1 MHRAGARTVAL
12 PPARHPPPAFQRWE
26 RTTTWRWRIGPRV
39 SPPADARLARLVSLL
54 IFLSGWTAAPA
65 RAGNLA
71 WTGNGPRAKS
81 ITQIVRDPLNPQRL
95 WAASFGAGVYR
106 SLDGGSTWTAYRS
119 GLINTFVRCLAV
131 QPRHPD
137 SIFCGANDGAYLS
150 VDGGVHWSQVLVARD
165 TTDHSVRS
173 IAIDPIRSGTVYA
186 GTYGMGIW
194 KTLNA
199 GSTWT
204 RINLGLANSFIRSI
218 AIHPSMPE
226 TVFAG
231 AGTGGGVQ
239 RSYNGGLQWNVHP
252 VPDTT
257 ATTGAVSQIAFDPAD
272 PNRIYAAMVQ
282 KGVLRSRN
290 GGTSWVR
297 INNGLASINTRSLAI
312 ANGNRYVGTVDAGVF
327 RAVMPNDSTWTAV
340 NAGLANPTADALLAE
355 AAVPATVW
363 VGTDGAG
370 IARSTDSG
378 ASWSTLDGGLLD
390 TYGFSLAVRP
400 STHAIYV
407 GTGFGDQFWASADAG
422 TSWARSSYLF
432 SHDSEHGVAVDPVAA
447 NTVYLSAYGAGVYR
461 SNDDGRTWFDPDS
474 LSNTLGN
481 PFVRP
486 LIAWPPQSGHL
497 LVGTGNGVWES
508 TDGGGHW
515 AAKGGGLPA
524 SFSVRSLAL
533 QPGTPATIYAGS
545 DVNGVYKLVDDGTSP
560 WAAKN
565 AGLKGLFVYDLL
577 ADDAAPSIVYAATDS
592 GLFRTVNGGDNWA
605 WSGAGLPAGTIR
617 ALAQDRVNTAAL
629 FCGVSGAGVF
639 ESVNGG
645 MSWNVLGNPSTLPNL
660 VVRSLAVDGSR
671 TAIYAGTDGG
681 VAAYS
686 NYAIAPAAVE
696 PEALGR
702 RLSLAVAPNPARTR
716 AIWARFSL
724 PYAGR
729 VRIDVFGLHGE
740 RIRDLEDQVE
750 AAGAHAVFWDGRDR
764 EGRPAAPGLYF
775 VRLEYAARARAAR
788 VVLLAR

>member
-1 MHRAGARTVAL
+1 M
-12 PPARHPPPAFQRWE
+12 
-26 RTTTWRWRIGPRV
+26 
-39 SPPADARLARLVSLL
+39 
-54 IFLSGWTAAPA
+54 
-65 RAGNLA
+65 

-81 ITQIVRDPLNPQRL
+81 IKQIVRDPLNPQRL

-119 GLINTFVRCLAV
+119 GLINTYVRCLAV

-199 GSTWT
+199 GSAWT

-226 TVFAG
+226 TVLAG

-297 INNGLASINTRSLAI
+297 INSGLVSINTRSLAI
-312 ANGNRYVGTVDAGVF
+312 ANGNRYVGTADAGVF
-327 RAVMPNDSTWTAV
+327 RAVMPNDSTWTPV
-340 NAGLANPTADALLAE
+340 NAGLTNPTADALLAE
-355 AAVPATVW
+355 AAAPATVW
-363 VGTDGAG
+363 VGMDGAG

-390 TYGFSLAVRP
+390 TYGFSLVVRP
-400 STHAIYV
+400 STHAVYV

-422 TSWARSSYLF
+422 SSWARCSYLF
-432 SHDSEHGVAVDPVAA
+432 SHDSEHGVAVDPLA
-447 NTVYLSAYGAGVYR
+447 TTTIYLSAYGAGVYR

-474 LSNTLGN
+474 LNGTLGN
-481 PFVRP
+481 LFVRP

-515 AAKGGGLPA
+515 AAKGSGLPA

-533 QPGTPATIYAGS
+533 QPGTPATLYVGS
-545 DVNGVYKLVDDGTSP
+545 DTNGVYKLVDDGTSP
-560 WAAKN
+560 WVAKN
-565 AGLKGLFVYDLL
+565 AGLKGLFVHDLL
-577 ADDAAPSIVYAATDS
+577 ADAAAPSIVYAATDS
-592 GLFRTVNGGDNWA
+592 GLFKTVNGADDWA

-645 MSWNVLGNPSTLPNL
+645 LGWNVLGNPSTLPNL

-671 TAIYAGTDGG
+671 TTIYAGTDGG

-686 NYAIAPAAVE
+686 NYATTVAGVE
-696 PEALGR
+696 PEAMGR
-702 RLSLAVAPNPARTR
+702 GLSLAVVPNPARAR

-724 PYAGR
+724 PFAGR
-729 VRIDVFGLHGE
+729 VRIDVFGLLGE
-740 RIRDLEDQVE
+740 RIRELEDQAE
-750 AAGAHAVFWDGRDR
+750 PAGAHAVFWDGRDR

-775 VRLEYAARARAAR
+775 VRLEYAAGVRAAR